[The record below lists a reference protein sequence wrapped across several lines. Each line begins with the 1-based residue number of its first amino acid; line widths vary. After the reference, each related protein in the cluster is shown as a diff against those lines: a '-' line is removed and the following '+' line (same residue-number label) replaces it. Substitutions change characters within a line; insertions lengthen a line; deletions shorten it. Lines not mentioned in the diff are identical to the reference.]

1 MISRPSDCLHH
12 KSAGSDGRRSGAAT
26 PMCCHPAEWLSDV
39 VTVGAL
45 PLQHGPFL
53 QAHPVAATHATRI
66 QASEVTSVSTTE
78 PPQILNGATLAFPA
92 EPPQSPVRDPF
103 ERPRQLNKSEIS
115 RG

>member
-1 MISRPSDCLHH
+1 MRGDGSQ
-12 KSAGSDGRRSGAAT
+12 SAAGT
-26 PMCCHPAEWLSDV
+26 PMCCLPAEWLSDV

-45 PLQHGPFL
+45 PLQ

-78 PPQILNGATLAFPA
+78 PPQILNGATLTFPA